1 MSRPNYFIGIRL
13 NSPGFDAVMASIQS
27 LLVQKYPSLSKCL
40 VPLEKLHLTC
50 FVMNLASQ
58 EEIQS
63 ACCIF
68 DASRGFI
75 AERMSKLASKSLSF
89 SRVDVFP
96 TKVIFTS
103 PDDCETMDALK
114 EITLYLKQTFKEHS
128 LFSDDDNQIDWTP
141 HVTIAK
147 TSADRRNGRKL
158 KIQQGH
164 ADYFSI
170 EQPDV
175 LHRLASEMVPLSV
188 IELLSME
195 RMATDKYYLSIH
207 TIDLLDAME
216 GDSVIKAYVSDEGK

>member
-13 NSPGFDAVMASIQS
+13 NSPGFYAAMAAMQS
-27 LLVQKYPSLSKCL
+27 LLVQKYPSLSRCL

-63 ACCIF
+63 ARSIF

-75 AERMSKLASKSLSF
+75 AEKMSKLASKSLSF

-103 PDDCETMDALK
+103 PDECETMDALR
-114 EITLYLKQTFKEHS
+114 EITLHLKHTFQQHS
-128 LFSDDDNQIDWTP
+128 LWSDVNHIDWTP

-158 KIQQGH
+158 KIQQSH
-164 ADYFSI
+164 SDYFSI
-170 EQPDV
+170 EQPGV
-175 LHRLASEMVPLSV
+175 LHQLASEMVPLSV

-195 RMATDKYYLSIH
+195 RMASDKYYLSIH
-207 TIDLLDAME
+207 TIDLLDSME
-216 GDSVIKAYVSDEGK
+216 DDSVAKADVSDEGM

>member
-13 NSPGFDAVMASIQS
+13 NSPAFYSVMASIQS
-27 LLVQKYPSLSKCL
+27 LLVHKYPSLSKCL

-63 ACCIF
+63 ACSVF
-68 DASRGFI
+68 DASRCFI
-75 AERMSKLASKSLSF
+75 AEKMSKVSSKSLSF
-89 SRVDVFP
+89 SRVEVFP

-103 PDDCETMDALK
+103 PDNCETMDTLK
-114 EITLYLKQTFKEHS
+114 EIRLYLKQTFQEHS
-128 LFSDDDNQIDWTP
+128 LWSDGSNHIDWTP

-147 TSADRRNGRKL
+147 TSADRRNGHKL

-164 ADYFSI
+164 SDYFSI
-170 EQPDV
+170 EQPGV
-175 LHRLASEMVPLSV
+175 LHQLASEMVPLSV

-195 RMATDKYYLSIH
+195 GMASDKYYRSIH
-207 TIDLLDAME
+207 TIDLLDAMK
-216 GDSVIKAYVSDEGK
+216 DNSVIKADASDEGT